1 MSEAKWTSESV
12 DNNQLWIEAEA
23 IVVGKF
29 GIQPVYKTLQ
39 SIRDR
44 TIATE
49 RDVSR
54 ITDAKLTGDLEMARD
69 RLRELEQQLAWKE
82 GLIRQLTEVDM
93 PALEGQ
99 LATLQAADENV
110 LHWVDVVTTAVLD
123 RQDEWRPEVGI
134 AASALVDWMLEQQ
147 KKGGE

>member
-49 RDVSR
+49 RDASR
-54 ITDAKLTGDLEMARD
+54 ITDATLTGDLEMARD
-69 RLRELEQQLAWKE
+69 RIRELE
-82 GLIRQLTEVDM
+82 R
-93 PALEGQ
+93 Q